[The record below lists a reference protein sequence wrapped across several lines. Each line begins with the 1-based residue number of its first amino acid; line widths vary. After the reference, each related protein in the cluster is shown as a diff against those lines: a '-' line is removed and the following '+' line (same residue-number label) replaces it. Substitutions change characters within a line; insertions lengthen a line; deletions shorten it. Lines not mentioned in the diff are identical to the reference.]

1 MAAVP
6 RPNELRYLDPAVIA
20 RIGSME
26 LRARA
31 VVEGFLSGLHRSP
44 AQGFSVEFSEYR
56 QYMPG
61 DDTALIDWKLYAR
74 SDRHYVKKFEEE
86 TNLEC
91 HLLLDVSGSMG
102 YGSGGVTK
110 LEYGAYLSASIA
122 YLMNRQRDAV
132 GLLAFADRVVEHVP
146 ASGRPGHLRRL
157 LLALDAL
164 RADRGSDLSKP
175 LDRLAEALSR
185 RGMAV
190 LVSDLLD
197 DPAEVVRGL
206 RHLRFRGVDVI
217 VFHLLDPAELTL
229 PFDAAARFRDMETGA
244 ELTAVPSAVRE
255 RYLQEVEAFISLYRR
270 ELQLAGIDY
279 CLVDTSRPLDQ
290 ALLAYLSARAR
301 RV

>member
-61 DDTALIDWKLYAR
+61 DDTSLIDWKLYAR

-102 YGSGGVTK
+102 YGSAGVTK
-110 LEYGAYLSASIA
+110 LEYGAYLAASIA

-132 GLLAFADRVVEHVP
+132 GLLAFADRIVQHLP
-146 ASGRPGHLRRL
+146 ASARPGHLRRL

-164 RADRGSDLSKP
+164 RADSGSDLSRP

-190 LVSDLLD
+190 LISDLLD
-197 DPAEVVRGL
+197 EPAEVVRGL
-206 RHLRFRGVDVI
+206 RHLRFRGVDVV

-229 PFDAAARFRDMETGA
+229 PFEAAARFRDLETGA

-255 RYLQEVEAFISLYRR
+255 RYVREVEAFIAAYRR
-270 ELQLAGIDY
+270 ELRLAGIDY

>member
-44 AQGFSVEFSEYR
+44 SQGFSVEFSEYR

-110 LEYGAYLSASIA
+110 QEYGAYLAASIA
-122 YLMNRQRDAV
+122 YLMNRQHDAV
-132 GLLAFADRVVEHVP
+132 GLLAFADRIVQHLP

-164 RADRGSDLSKP
+164 RAERGSDLSRP

-190 LVSDLLD
+190 LISDLLD
-197 DPAEVVRGL
+197 DPAAVIRGL

-217 VFHLLDPAELTL
+217 VFHLLDPAELTF
-229 PFDAAARFRDMETGA
+229 PFENAARFRDLESGA

-255 RYLQEVEAFISLYRR
+255 RYLQEIQDFIALYRR

-279 CLVDTSRPLDQ
+279 CLVDTSQALDA
-290 ALLAYLSARAR
+290 ALLAYLSARSR
-301 RV
+301 RC

>member
-110 LEYGAYLSASIA
+110 LEYGAYLAASIA

-132 GLLAFADRVVEHVP
+132 GLLAFADRVVEHLP

-164 RADRGSDLSKP
+164 RAERGSDLSKP

-255 RYLQEVEAFISLYRR
+255 RYLQEVEAFVSLYRR